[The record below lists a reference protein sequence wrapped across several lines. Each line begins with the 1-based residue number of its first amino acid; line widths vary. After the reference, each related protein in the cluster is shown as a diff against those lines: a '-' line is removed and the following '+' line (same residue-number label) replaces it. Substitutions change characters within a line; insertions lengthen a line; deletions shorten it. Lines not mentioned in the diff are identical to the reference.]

1 VPSTLSCPKIFCINL
16 VLIVQ
21 SLEEKP
27 IRFLNSNKKG
37 EDEMGKN
44 VTEAKVNEFG
54 SRLNTIGAKL
64 DEMLTIGLNTREAQK
79 NLNIRSQ
86 QIFQHFK
93 KLKDRGY
100 MVERTEPV
108 YRNDFWRHRVQ
119 KHSISNPSSTP

>member
-44 VTEAKVNEFG
+44 VTEVKVNEFG
-54 SRLNTIGAKL
+54 
-64 DEMLTIGLNTREAQK
+64 
-79 NLNIRSQ
+79 
-86 QIFQHFK
+86 FQ
-93 KLKDRGY
+93 
-100 MVERTEPV
+100 
-108 YRNDFWRHRVQ
+108 
-119 KHSISNPSSTP
+119 